1 MNIRTFIILV
11 YSILFCTTLSIIAVS
26 SLFGYYIYK
35 SYENSDISIQAT
47 QDGLNNKQEVN
58 NEK

>member
-1 MNIRTFIILV
+1 MNIKTFIILV
-11 YSILFCTTLSIIAVS
+11 YSILFCTSLTIITVS

-35 SYENSDISIQAT
+35 SYESSDVSIQAT
-47 QDGLNNKQEVN
+47 QDGLHNRQEVT

>member
-1 MNIRTFIILV
+1 MNIKTFIILV

-26 SLFGYYIYK
+26 SLFSYYIYK
-35 SYENSDISIQAT
+35 SYESSDVSIQAT

>member
-1 MNIRTFIILV
+1 MNIKTFIILV
-11 YSILFCTTLSIIAVS
+11 YSILFCTTLSIIIIS

-35 SYENSDISIQAT
+35 SYENSEVSVQVT
-47 QDGLNNKQEVN
+47 QDSLHNKQEVG

>member
-1 MNIRTFIILV
+1 MNIKTFIILV

-35 SYENSDISIQAT
+35 SYESSDVSIQAT

>member
-1 MNIRTFIILV
+1 MNIKTFIILV

-35 SYENSDISIQAT
+35 SYENSDVSIQAT
-47 QDGLNNKQEVN
+47 QDGLNNKQEIN

>member
-1 MNIRTFIILV
+1 MNIKTFIILV

-35 SYENSDISIQAT
+35 SYESSDVSIQAT
-47 QDGLNNKQEVN
+47 QDGLHNIQEVT

>member
-1 MNIRTFIILV
+1 MHIKTFIILV
-11 YSILFCTTLSIIAVS
+11 YSILFCTTLSIITVS

-35 SYENSDISIQAT
+35 SYENSDVSIQAT
-47 QDGLNNKQEVN
+47 QDGLNNKQEVT

>member
-1 MNIRTFIILV
+1 MNIKTFIILV
-11 YSILFCTTLSIIAVS
+11 YSILFCTTLSIITVS
-26 SLFGYYIYK
+26 SLSGYYIYK
-35 SYENSDISIQAT
+35 SYENSDVSIQAT